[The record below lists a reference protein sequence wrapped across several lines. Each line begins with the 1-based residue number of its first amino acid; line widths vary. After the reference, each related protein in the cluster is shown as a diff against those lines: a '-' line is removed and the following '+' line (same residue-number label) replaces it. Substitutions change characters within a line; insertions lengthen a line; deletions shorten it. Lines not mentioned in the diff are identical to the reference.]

1 MKNKQGG
8 QKITMA
14 EFTRSETGDLKM
26 PCPQMGYCVPQETV
40 IEGVRLAAAY
50 VPFQKYCTRFSPMEG
65 LMKGTVFP
73 ELVSPYEGKE
83 YKYKAYKRE

>member
-1 MKNKQGG
+1 MVQ
-8 QKITMA
+8 
-14 EFTRSETGDLKM
+14 FTRSDADMLNM
-26 PCPQMGYCVPQETV
+26 NFPPMGNCIPQETV
-40 IEGVRLAAAY
+40 IENVRLAAAY